1 MRRLAQIRLQ
11 HNLRQSL
18 KYLMLVF
25 NDFFILA
32 LIFLFGALMYW
43 YAQSMKTIPQGLWFY
58 RPLVAVLLW
67 LPLLTGNLVTL
78 LQHADLQFLLPQDE
92 QMNLYLSPLVKYSMV
107 LPTLLIALLA
117 GILFPFATIK
127 AGLAPVSYWEFA
139 IVVWLGKI
147 LQLKIT
153 QQNLY
158 FGRKISLVL
167 VNLALLIVLC
177 LAIMQPVLI
186 RLLLVLL
193 VAGVIAMH
201 FFLERKTLFD
211 WRYAVALEEKRK
223 NRVYTAFSMFTDV
236 KEKQVTIKRR
246 KYLDFLLPRSL
257 KSENPNRFLYRRSLL
272 RNPENLNL
280 LVRMTAFAI
289 LISWLVQNWAWALGL
304 SCLVIFLTAYQLLP
318 MADEFDNNIMYRVA
332 PILRQNRGHDLI
344 VALRLP
350 MLLQW
355 LLISASWLLLLPFNL
370 QLLEAIAL
378 LICFSGLIVQLYLP
392 YKIKKRKI

>member
-58 RPLVAVLLW
+58 RPLVAALLW

-78 LQHADLQFLLPQDE
+78 LQEADLQFLLPQDE
-92 QMNLYLSPLVKYSMV
+92 QMNLYLSPLVKYSMA
-107 LPTLLIALLA
+107 LPTLLIVLLA

-139 IVVWLGKI
+139 VAIWLGKI

-177 LAIMQPVLI
+177 LAIMQPILI
-186 RLLLVLL
+186 WLLLVLL
-193 VAGVIAMH
+193 VAGIVAMYL
-201 FFLERKTLFD
+201 FLERKTLFD

-257 KSENPNRFLYRRSLL
+257 ERENPNRFLYRRSLL

-318 MADEFDNNIMYRVA
+318 MADEFDDNIMYRVA

-355 LLISASWLLLLPFNL
+355 LLISASWLLLLPFNI
-370 QLLEAIAL
+370 QLLEAIGL

>member
-1 MRRLAQIRLQ
+1 MRKLAQNRLQ
-11 HNLRQSL
+11 DNLRQSL

-43 YAQSMKTIPQGLWFY
+43 YAQSMKTMPQGRWFY

-78 LQHADLQFLLPQDE
+78 LQEADLQFLLPQDE
-92 QMNLYLSPLVKYSMV
+92 QMGQYLTPLIKYSMV

-117 GILFPFATIK
+117 GILFPFATLK
-127 AGLAPVSYWEFA
+127 AGLAPANYLLFA
-139 IVVWLGKI
+139 VTIWLAKF

-158 FGRKISLVL
+158 FGRKFSLVL
-167 VNLALLIVLC
+167 VNLVLLVVLS
-177 LAIMQPVLI
+177 LAILQPVLI
-186 RLLLVLL
+186 WVLLVLL
-193 VAGVIAMH
+193 VVGIIAMH
-201 FFLERKTLFD
+201 FILKRKTLFD
-211 WRYAVALEEKRK
+211 WRYAVAQEEKRK

-257 KSENPNRFLYRRSLL
+257 AKENPNRFLYRRSLL

-280 LVRMTAFAI
+280 LVRMTAFAV

-318 MADEFDNNIMYRVA
+318 MADEFDDNIMYRVA
-332 PILRQNRGHDLI
+332 PITRKDRGRDLI
-344 VALRLP
+344 VALSVP

-355 LLISASWLLLLPFNL
+355 LIISVSWLLLLPLNL
-370 QLLEAIAL
+370 QLWEAIGL
-378 LICFSGLIVQLYLP
+378 LICFSILVVQLYLP